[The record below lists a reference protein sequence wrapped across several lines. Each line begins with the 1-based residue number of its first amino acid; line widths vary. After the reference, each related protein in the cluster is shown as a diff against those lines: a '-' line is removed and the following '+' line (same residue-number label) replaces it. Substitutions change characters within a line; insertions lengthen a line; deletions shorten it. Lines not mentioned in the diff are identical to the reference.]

1 MPIKTAIYD
10 PPKEGLPYLIV
21 TFTSDGLK
29 VLTANSSVEARAVV
43 SERMI
48 RRRRELK
55 KEEFLADVFAVYLKT
70 KNFHWHASVPHF
82 REYHPLFDEQGEQIF
97 AVTDDIAER
106 VRKIGARLAF
116 DRQYWP
122 LATAQGQ

>member
-1 MPIKTAIYD
+1 
-10 PPKEGLPYLIV
+10 
-21 TFTSDGLK
+21 
-29 VLTANSSVEARAVV
+29 VV

-82 REYHPLFDEQGEQIF
+82 RETIRYSMSRASRSLP
-97 AVTDDIAER
+97 
-106 VRKIGARLAF
+106 
-116 DRQYWP
+116 
-122 LATAQGQ
+122 

>member
-1 MPIKTAIYD
+1 
-10 PPKEGLPYLIV
+10 
-21 TFTSDGLK
+21 
-29 VLTANSSVEARAVV
+29 
-43 SERMI
+43 MI